1 MILVQCSETLQKYFH
16 IRGILDSFMTLILFL
31 YSTSSVTFHCF
42 CNTNSEG
49 WTLIQVILVLKEMY
63 SYYSLRSDHQPPGP
77 PPSYNQTQHL
87 LGLIRELNHTCKHT
101 LCVLTGNSQTLSKVK
116 TSPHPPPG
124 FFWHLLQLALFR
136 KCVKSIQRV
145 GVPHF

>member
-49 WTLIQVILVLKEMY
+49 WTLIQVILVLKEVS
-63 SYYSLRSDHQPPGP
+63 SYYSLRSDHQPPGH
-77 PPSYNQTQHL
+77 PPSYNQTQHTLHL
-87 LGLIRELNHTCKHT
+87 LVLIRELNHTCKHT
-101 LCVLTGNSQTLSKVK
+101 LCVLTGKPNTEQGQDIPA
-116 TSPHPPPG
+116 SPAPMDV
-124 FFWHLLQLALFR
+124 F
-136 KCVKSIQRV
+136 
-145 GVPHF
+145 